1 MITGH
6 HGKYIGR
13 NKCETNIEQIIKTNS
28 KRISIYI
35 VLQEK
40 HKKNIEQIRET
51 IL

>member
-28 KRISIYI
+28 KRISIY
-35 VLQEK
+35 
-40 HKKNIEQIRET
+40 KKKQKT
-51 IL
+51 TKY